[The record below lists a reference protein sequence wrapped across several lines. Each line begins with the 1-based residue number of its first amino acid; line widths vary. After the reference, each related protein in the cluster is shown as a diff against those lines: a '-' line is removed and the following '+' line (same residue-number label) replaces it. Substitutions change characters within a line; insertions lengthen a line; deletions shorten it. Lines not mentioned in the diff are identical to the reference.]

1 VLDDFHSKLL
11 GLAKECYSMK
21 LELPANAIRFVAE
34 KSAKFHTTNTS
45 TPVKNIAK
53 YVQQIQENDN
63 QMSTINQTF

>member
-1 VLDDFHSKLL
+1 
-11 GLAKECYSMK
+11 MK

-53 YVQQIQENDN
+53 YVQQIPRERQTDVDN
-63 QMSTINQTF
+63 KSNLLAAIIKNFSYTVIIIV

>member
-1 VLDDFHSKLL
+1 
-11 GLAKECYSMK
+11 MK

-53 YVQQIQENDN
+53 YVQQIPRERQTDVDN
-63 QMSTINQTF
+63 KSSLLAAIIKNFSYTVIIIV